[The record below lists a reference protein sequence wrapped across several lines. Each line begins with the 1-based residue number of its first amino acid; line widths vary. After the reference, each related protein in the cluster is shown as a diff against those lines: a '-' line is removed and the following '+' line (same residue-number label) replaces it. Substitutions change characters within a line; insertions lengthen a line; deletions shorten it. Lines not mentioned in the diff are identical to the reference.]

1 MADNQPDTLPAFWD
15 GQETGTVADTTRL
28 FAGWSGGLV
37 FDYGQPGP
45 TDIDTMLRQDG
56 RARAVESVLTLPL
69 RGATHNFKAAD
80 GDTGELEFIQDAFS
94 RPANVGG
101 MTTSLELV
109 LAQMTAAC
117 VYRKV
122 YFEKVFDVGD
132 DGKVRYQKVEW
143 RPPHTCQVVR
153 KNDGSFDG
161 FKQWRRQLDGSKADW
176 VPIPAGRAFVYF
188 YGQHR
193 DPVSGISDMD
203 VCYTA
208 WSTKQKLRFLWYQF
222 VENEAIRKLIAQ
234 AAVND
239 PGEKQALA
247 RRAATLKN
255 GGVLG
260 IGPAESI
267 TTLTAGSGQSFQDA
281 ITYCDHEM
289 AESVLAGF
297 LNLVTGHS
305 GASYALSTD
314 QTEMFLQS
322 RQFALREMAATFTG
336 YVTADLVR
344 YNFGPKAAVP
354 TLEFS
359 NLNKNDTTQTV
370 TLLQSLLQA
379 DGGPARVPAVFVDE
393 LVEKVATLLDL
404 NPDAVAKV
412 ITVEQEQSP
421 NTTLG
426 QIAAATDAATTLVKQ
441 MRPEL
446 AAVPG

>member
-1 MADNQPDTLPAFWD
+1 MADNQPETLPPSWD
-15 GQETGTVADTTRL
+15 GAEVGTIADTRRL
-28 FAGWSGGLV
+28 FSAWDGGLI

-45 TDIDTMLRQDG
+45 ADLDTMLRQDG

-69 RGATHNFKAAD
+69 RGATHMFKAAT
-80 GDTGELEFIQDAFS
+80 GDSGELEFVQDAFS

-101 MTTSLELV
+101 MSTPLDLV

-117 VYRKV
+117 VYRRV
-122 YFEKVFDVGD
+122 YFEKVFEVDD
-132 DGKVRYQKVEW
+132 DGKVRYGKVEW
-143 RPPHTCQVVR
+143 RPPATCQVVR
-153 KNDGSFDG
+153 DNDGSFNG
-161 FKQWRRQLDGSKADW
+161 FKQWRKQLDGSKSGW
-176 VPIPAGRAFVYF
+176 VPIPVGRAFVYF

-208 WSTKQKLRFLWYQF
+208 WSTKQKIRFLWYQF
-222 VENEAIRKLIAQ
+222 VENEAIRKMVATHTT
-234 AAVND
+234 ND
-239 PGEKQALA
+239 PTEKQNFAKSV
-247 RRAATLKN
+247 ATLKN
-255 GGVLG
+255 AGVLAV
-260 IGPAESI
+260 GPGQKVDTIEP
-267 TTLTAGSGQSFQDA
+267 GSSSAFTDA

-314 QTEMFLQS
+314 QTAMYLQS
-322 RQFALREMAATFTG
+322 RQFALHEMGATFTSF
-336 YVTADLVR
+336 VTADLVR
-344 YNFGPKAAVP
+344 FNFGAQAAVP

-359 NLNKNDTTQTV
+359 NLNKDDTEQTV
-370 TLLQSLLQA
+370 GLLQSLLQA
-379 DGGPARVPAVFVDE
+379 DGGAARIPAVFVDE

-412 ITVEQEQSP
+412 ITVEQQTAP

-426 QIAAATDAATTLVKQ
+426 QIAAAADAATRLVRQ
-441 MRPEL
+441 QPPAL
-446 AAVPG
+446 AAV